1 MSSSSRDAAHG
12 FAIDAIM
19 DAKDHKGRALAA
31 QRAGDHGR
39 AADEYAAAADAW
51 RAAAAA
57 LRHYGREGMANGC
70 ENSACISRRNAARQR
85 MAAADAAAI
94 IAGGAA

>member
-1 MSSSSRDAAHG
+1 MTSSSRDTAHG

-31 QRAGDHGR
+31 QRSGDHGR

-57 LRHYGREGMANGC
+57 F
-70 ENSACISRRNAARQR
+70 SASCRFRK
-85 MAAADAAAI
+85 AAAVSFINFFAMPKHQPKS
-94 IAGGAA
+94 